1 MGEKARTEFRKLTP
15 DDAEIVAELD
25 FKCFGA
31 NDACNSKYFFK
42 SAQDE
47 RKEFWVCEHD
57 GKIIA
62 CAGAEIN
69 SDTAEIE
76 SLAVDPEYRRQGIAT
91 ILLIKLINAIK
102 KRGATFIILEVR
114 PSNKAAIELYKGFGF
129 QIVEREKD
137 YYLDEDAWIMAR
149 EFLDGQD
156 YFQTYDA

>member
-1 MGEKARTEFRKLTP
+1 MGEEARTDFRKLTT
-15 DDAEIVAELD
+15 DDAVAAAALD
-25 FKCFGA
+25 LKCFGIK
-31 NDACNSKYFFK
+31 DCCTREYFFRA
-42 SAQDE
+42 AQNE
-47 RKEFWVCEHD
+47 RKEFLVAERD

-76 SLAVDPEYRRQGIAT
+76 SLAVDSEYRRQGIAT
-91 ILLIKLINAIK
+91 ILLLKLLETIKR
-102 KRGATFIILEVR
+102 RGATFIILEVR

-149 EFLDGQD
+149 DFS
-156 YFQTYDA
+156 

>member
-1 MGEKARTEFRKLTP
+1 MGKEARTEFRKLTTA
-15 DDAEIVAELD
+15 DAESAAELD
-25 FKCFGA
+25 LKCFGIK
-31 NDACNSKYFFK
+31 DACSCEYFLQ
-42 SAQDE
+42 SARDE
-47 RKEFWVCEHD
+47 QKEFLVGERD

-91 ILLIKLINAIK
+91 ILLIKLLGAVK
-102 KRGATFIILEVR
+102 ERGATFILLEVR

-129 QIVEREKD
+129 QIVEREEN

-149 EFLDGQD
+149 DFS
-156 YFQTYDA
+156 

>member
-1 MGEKARTEFRKLTP
+1 MGEKARTEFRKMTT
-15 DDAEIVAELD
+15 DDAEIAAELD
-25 FKCFGA
+25 LKCFGIK
-31 NDACNSKYFFK
+31 DCCTREYFFQ
-42 SAQDE
+42 SAESE
-47 RKEFWVCEHD
+47 RKEFWVAERD

-69 SDTAEIE
+69 FDTAEIE

-91 ILLIKLINAIK
+91 ILLIKLLDAIK

-114 PSNKAAIELYKGFGF
+114 PSNKPAIELYKNFGF

-149 EFLDGQD
+149 DFS
-156 YFQTYDA
+156 